1 MFCTHCGTSLDNSAN
16 FCPNCGVA
24 IKDGGRPYAQSPQ
37 SPNPPRPLFRL
48 ASDKKIA
55 GVCSGVAYYLNMDIT
70 LFRVLFAAVTVATGI
85 VPLLIAYAI
94 AWAIMP
100 LGEPVHR
107 ASSGQAPY
115 TEPGNHPTSA
125 EDSSTSA
132 TLVT

>member
-24 IKDGGRPYAQSPQ
+24 IKEGGRPYSPPPQ
-37 SPNPPRPLFRL
+37 SAYPPRPLFRL
-48 ASDKKIA
+48 ATDRKIA
-55 GVCSGVAYYLNMDIT
+55 GVCSGIAYYLSMDIT

-85 VPLLIAYAI
+85 VPLLIAYVI

-100 LGEPVHR
+100 LGEPIYR
-107 ASSGQAPY
+107 PSSEHTPY
-115 TEPGNHPTSA
+115 TGPGNHPTNT
-125 EDSSTSA
+125 EDPSTSA